1 MKNYIQDTIK
11 ELTKEITIKDNRIIS
26 TPDFS
31 QCIRNLG
38 HKKVNYLWHI
48 LHPNDRSLD
57 GYTHKEYEDAIRNE
71 YYYTSLCRR

>member
-38 HKKVNYLWHI
+38 HK
-48 LHPNDRSLD
+48 NDRV
-57 GYTHKEYEDAIRNE
+57 YRE
-71 YYYTSLCRR
+71 